1 MAKALAYV
9 SGTALAPGVSRNNRL
24 YTREAISGAVRRAQ
38 RRIADGK
45 RPIGMYTYHETT
57 NTRELVGAVT
67 KIWQEDDG
75 CARYVAAIADT
86 GTGRDIANLVNPE
99 GDEPAFLRG
108 VSIRGNWVGSPRRE
122 RSPDG
127 SGFLESGS
135 DLEIGRLD
143 WTSEPGVDG
152 AGVDSFRYADAGDGE
167 SGDRWSISESAPEAL
182 VETAITEEAMPASP
196 LTEAAPSGGGETV
209 PAGVREALR
218 VVFGER
224 VTEAATPAVSKRGSG
239 LSDDGGRVYADPGY
253 QKDKK
258 QRYDLS
264 TRQKAKSAWAYVNQ
278 ADNAGKYTGPQ
289 LKQVKKRIVAALKKF
304 GVTVAA
310 EGWSIDPA
318 VEVTE
323 AIAEYAGMDPECAG
337 SYSLSATNGPTT
349 VTVCSWGLD
358 PADLQV
364 ILAQACKGAGL
375 ALMSLDPDMDADIDV
390 EGAPAEDDDGDADAL
405 ASRIAAA
412 IRGESAETLDDL
424 LAEMRPAGD
433 GETVTETAPTED
445 PAPDPAAADREGT
458 EDPGMAETTT
468 TTETAATAPAS
479 FSQADLDGAI
489 ASALARADE
498 QRKARKAAKRSA
510 SAAPAEAAPAA
521 PVTETGDDRIAR
533 LVREGVASAM
543 AAAAPTAPVVT
554 ETEDQRVKRLV
565 AEAMVTERQNLT
577 EQGGGPG
584 RKGLSPSGAVTE
596 NSGGGGEP
604 GLNQYGLPSEWPNK
618 PLHEFTSDE
627 WEQYGG
633 PVIVRHVLG
642 NKADLLA

>member
-1 MAKALAYV
+1 MAKTIATIT
-9 SGTALAPGVSRNNRL
+9 GTALLPGVSANKRWYKPEHL
-24 YTREAISGAVRRAQ
+24 TGAVRRAQ
-38 RRIADGK
+38 ERIAAGDKPMVMLTFHGADDNSREIAASLTGASLNENGGVDFEAGFVDTPAGWDIARLADTTDGK
-45 RPIGMYTYHETT
+45 PPHLKT
-57 NTRELVGAVT
+57 
-67 KIWQEDDG
+67 
-75 CARYVAAIADT
+75 
-86 GTGRDIANLVNPE
+86 
-99 GDEPAFLRG
+99 
-108 VSIRGNWVGSPRRE
+108 VSIRGSWLGRVRKE
-122 RSPDG
+122 RGP
-127 SGFLESGS
+127 SGE
-135 DLEIGRLD
+135 
-143 WTSEPGVDG
+143 
-152 AGVDSFRYADAGDGE
+152 
-167 SGDRWSISESAPEAL
+167 L
-182 VETAITEEAMPASP
+182 VETADGVDLDGVDFTRSPGVAGAEIKTFAWMKDGASETTERVLITESVQEARVTSITEESPPGAPA
-196 LTEAAPSGGGETV
+196 V
-209 PAGVREALR
+209 PDGVREALR
-218 VVFGER
+218 AVLGER
-224 VTEAATPAVSKRGSG
+224 VAEAATPAVSKRGSG

-264 TRQKAKSAWAYVNQ
+264 SRQKAKSAWAYVNQ
-278 ADNAGKYTGPQ
+278 ADNAAKYTGPQ
-289 LKQVKKRIVAALKKF
+289 LKQVKKRIVAALRKF

-310 EGWSIDPA
+310 EGWSVDPA

-390 EGAPAEDDDGDADAL
+390 EGAPAEDADGDADAL

-412 IRGESAETLDDL
+412 IRGESAETLDGL

-433 GETVTETAPTED
+433 GGTVTETAPTED
-445 PAPDPAAADREGT
+445 PAPDLAAADREGT

-479 FSQADLDGAI
+479 FTQADLDGAI

-510 SAAPAEAAPAA
+510 SAAPTEAAPAA
-521 PVTETGDDRIAR
+521 PVTESGDERIAR

-543 AAAAPTAPVVT
+543 AAAAPAAPAVT

-604 GLNQYGLPSEWPNK
+604 GLNRHGLPSDWPDK
-618 PLHEFTSDE
+618 PMHEFNSDE
-627 WEQYGG
+627 WEQYAG